1 MQERKTVF
9 LDKKTAYIFSFCL
22 LALLLLAVIFPA
34 GNGRIACA
42 ALLLPAAVI
51 ASVFIKK
58 RCMLSIR
65 KRTVLLIM
73 SVMGLLYI
81 TLYYLTGIA
90 YGLYYALVRLS
101 VSSFFSYVLPIAAVI
116 VAGEV
121 IRGVL
126 LAQETRVTT
135 AAAFLICF
143 LSEILIDANF
153 GGASSFHQL
162 ADILGYTAFPAITAN
177 VLYHYLSRRY
187 GVYPNISY
195 RLLTTLFPYVI
206 PYSSQLNAAIYSF
219 ARLLVPLL
227 IYFFIHMLY
236 GKRTGQRTTAKKGR
250 WLYVV
255 VALLVLLM
263 SLFMMLVSC
272 QFEYGL
278 IVVATESMTGV
289 INKGDAI
296 LYQRYDGQ
304 PIEEGQVIV
313 FERNKTKV
321 IHRVV
326 DIQNIDGVL
335 RYYTKGDANE
345 ENDAGYVT
353 EPEIIG
359 LTDHKIP
366 LIGLPTVWIR
376 DLFS

>member
-1 MQERKTVF
+1 MTRDRRILFSDKRTV
-9 LDKKTAYIFSFCL
+9 YVFSLCL
-22 LALLLLAVIFPA
+22 LALLLLFLFFPL

-81 TLYYLTGIA
+81 TLYYLTGVA

-101 VSSFFSYVLPIAAVI
+101 VSSFFNYILPIAAVI
-116 VAGEV
+116 VSGEML
-121 IRGVL
+121 RHVL
-126 LAQETRVTT
+126 LSQDTRFSSVT
-135 AAAFLICF
+135 AYLICF
-143 LSEILIDANF
+143 LSEILIDVNV
-153 GGASSFHQL
+153 GGSSSFHQL
-162 ADILGYTAFPAITAN
+162 ADILGYTVFPAITSG
-177 VLYHYLSRRY
+177 VLYQYLSRRY
-187 GVYPNISY
+187 GIYPNISY
-195 RLLTTLFPYVI
+195 RLLITLFPYVI
-206 PYSSQLNAAIYSF
+206 PYSSQLSAAIYSF
-219 ARLLVPLL
+219 ARLVIPLL
-227 IYFFIHMLY
+227 IYGFIHALY
-236 GKRTGQRTTAKKGR
+236 EKRERQTTRKRIR
-250 WLYVV
+250 WTYVV
-255 VALLVLLM
+255 VTVAVLLA
-263 SLFMMLVSC
+263 SSFVMLISC
-272 QFEYGL
+272 QFKYGL
-278 IVVATESMTGV
+278 IVVATESMTGE
-289 INKGDAI
+289 INKGDAV
-296 LYQRYDGQ
+296 LYRRYEGD
-304 PIEEGQVIV
+304 PIEEGQIIV

-353 EPEIIG
+353 DAEIIG

-366 LIGLPTVWIR
+366 FIGMPTVWIR
-376 DLFS
+376 DMFT